1 MLFYLLLG
9 FVFFMIVDVC
19 PYELA
24 GLHSSFLIPE
34 QIDVQHLHPRGFAH
48 AAVCKLLNFYIFQAS
63 EHDLGGSESYQPA

>member
-1 MLFYLLLG
+1 
-9 FVFFMIVDVC
+9 MIVDVC

-34 QIDVQHLHPRGFAH
+34 QINCRRAAFAPERFCTCGC
-48 AAVCKLLNFYIFQAS
+48 VVGWPETKLLNFYIFQAS